1 MKPWKF
7 STASFAE
14 HEQGQ
19 AWRDVMHRLCLPVG
33 ELPEKAG
40 FRGEVF
46 CIKSPL
52 GMEFALVDAEPHE
65 ISGQYLDQEEAIWLT
80 LLLEGEASLSYDRQR
95 INLAPGD
102 IVYGPTYVE
111 ATLRFPRDFR
121 QLFINV
127 QQLIL
132 SPRVFAPLSL
142 KLGHLPARAG
152 INHVFSGMLR
162 SLAEVIE
169 EISPEQLRP
178 VETALTEF
186 LITGLGD
193 EKSVFSLGGVSGSR
207 AYRLQRICQRIETML
222 IDPDLTIGMVAA
234 AEGVSTRYL
243 QRLFTEA
250 GNSFIHYLRT
260 RRLEHCRADLTSSLH
275 ADLSI
280 SEICFRWGFNG
291 SAHFSRVFRKEYGM
305 SPRDCRRE
313 QAEKNDVKTERRK

>member
-1 MKPWKF
+1 MKSWKF
-7 STASFAE
+7 TTATLPE

-19 AWRDVMHRLCLPVG
+19 AWRDAMGRLCLPIG
-33 ELPEKAG
+33 ELPDKAG
-40 FRGEVF
+40 FRGEIF
-46 CIKSPL
+46 CIESPL

-65 ISGQYLDQEEAIWLT
+65 IAGRYLNQDEAIWLT
-80 LLLEGEASLSYDRQR
+80 LLLEGEATLSYNSQR
-95 INLAPGD
+95 LQLVPGD

-111 ATLRFPRDFR
+111 AVMRFPRDYR
-121 QLFINV
+121 QLFV
-127 QQLIL
+127 KAQRLIL

-142 KLGHLPARAG
+142 KLGHLSAQSG
-152 INHVFSGMLR
+152 INHVFSGMMR

-169 EISPEQLRP
+169 DISPEQLRP

-193 EKSVFSLGGVSGSR
+193 EKSVFSLGGVSGAR
-207 AYRLQRICQRIETML
+207 AHHLQRICQRIETL
-222 IDPDLTIGMVAA
+222 LCEPDLTIGVVAQ

-260 RRLEHCRADLTSSLH
+260 RRLERCRADLASSLH

-291 SAHFSRVFRKEYGM
+291 SAHFSRAFRKEYGM
-305 SPRDCRRE
+305 SPREYRRR
-313 QAEKNDVKTERRK
+313 QAEERTA

>member
-1 MKPWKF
+1 MKSWKF
-7 STASFAE
+7 TTASLPE
-14 HEQGQ
+14 HEQGR
-19 AWRDVMHRLCLPVG
+19 AWRDAMGRLCLPVG
-33 ELPEKAG
+33 ELPENAG
-40 FRGEVF
+40 FRGEIF
-46 CIKSPL
+46 CIESPL

-65 ISGQYLDQEEAIWLT
+65 IAGSYPDQDAAIWLT
-80 LLLEGEASLSYDRQR
+80 LLLEGEATLSYKDQR
-95 INLAPGD
+95 LELVPGD

-111 ATLRFPRDFR
+111 AFMRFSRDYR
-121 QLFINV
+121 QLFVKV
-127 QQLIL
+127 QRLIL
-132 SPRVFAPLSL
+132 NPRVFAPLSL
-142 KLGHLPARAG
+142 KLGHLPSQSG
-152 INHVFSGMLR
+152 INHVFSGMLQ

-169 EISPEQLRP
+169 EIPPEQLRP

-193 EKSVFSLGGVSGSR
+193 EKSVFSLGGVSGAR
-207 AYRLQRICQRIETML
+207 AHHLQRICQRIETL
-222 IDPDLTIGMVAA
+222 LCEPDLTIGMVAQ

-260 RRLEHCRADLTSSLH
+260 RRLERCRADLASSLH

-305 SPRDCRRE
+305 SPREYRRL
-313 QAEKNDVKTERRK
+313 QAEERTA